1 MTIKLIA
8 IDIDDTLLD
17 SKGQLL
23 PSTIVAVKEAH
34 DQGIKVVLCTGRP
47 LAGAQHYLDALG
59 LAGDDQY
66 VITYN
71 GAVIESIAG
80 RIVAKHLVDNA
91 HYRQLTAFG
100 KQHHV
105 PFNVLDADSTIYT
118 ADRDVNWVTVVQ
130 AWENKAGLLIRDP
143 DDLPAD
149 FQIAK
154 GVFVGEGPQL
164 DAVEAQVKTTF
175 GRDLYVV
182 RAATNFLELMHTGV
196 NKGQAVQDLAA
207 ALEIQPDEVMAL
219 GDEQNDLP
227 MFAFA
232 GTAVAMGNGSDIAKA
247 HADHVTATNDANG
260 VAAAIRQWAL
270 SD

>member
-8 IDIDDTLLD
+8 IDIDDTLLN
-17 SKGQLL
+17 SKGELL
-23 PSTIVAVKEAH
+23 PSTITAVKTAR
-34 DQGIKVVLCTGRP
+34 DAGIKVVLCTGRP
-47 LAGAQHYLDALG
+47 LAGAKPYLDALG

-71 GAVIESIAG
+71 GAVIESIDG
-80 RIVAKHLVDNA
+80 RIVAKHLIDNA
-91 HYRQLTAFG
+91 HYRQMTAFG
-100 KQHHV
+100 QQHHV
-105 PFNVLDADSTIYT
+105 PFNALDADSTIYT

-130 AWENKAGLLIRDP
+130 AWENKAGLLVRDP

-154 GVFVGEGPQL
+154 GLFVGEGPQL
-164 DAVEAQVKTTF
+164 DAVEDLVKTTF
-175 GRDLYVV
+175 GDELYVV

-207 ALEIQPDEVMAL
+207 ELQIQADEVMAL
-219 GDEQNDLP
+219 GDERNDLP

-232 GTAVAMGNGSDIAKA
+232 GTAVAMGNGSAVAKE
-247 HADHVTATNDANG
+247 HADAVTATNDADG
-260 VAAAIRQWAL
+260 VAKAIRKWAL
-270 SD
+270 TD

>member
-23 PSTIVAVKEAH
+23 PSTIAAVKEAR

-47 LAGAQHYLDALG
+47 LAGAQHYLDALD

-100 KQHHV
+100 K
-105 PFNVLDADSTIYT
+105 
-118 ADRDVNWVTVVQ
+118 
-130 AWENKAGLLIRDP
+130 
-143 DDLPAD
+143 
-149 FQIAK
+149 
-154 GVFVGEGPQL
+154 
-164 DAVEAQVKTTF
+164 
-175 GRDLYVV
+175 
-182 RAATNFLELMHTGV
+182 
-196 NKGQAVQDLAA
+196 
-207 ALEIQPDEVMAL
+207 
-219 GDEQNDLP
+219 
-227 MFAFA
+227 
-232 GTAVAMGNGSDIAKA
+232 
-247 HADHVTATNDANG
+247 
-260 VAAAIRQWAL
+260 
-270 SD
+270 